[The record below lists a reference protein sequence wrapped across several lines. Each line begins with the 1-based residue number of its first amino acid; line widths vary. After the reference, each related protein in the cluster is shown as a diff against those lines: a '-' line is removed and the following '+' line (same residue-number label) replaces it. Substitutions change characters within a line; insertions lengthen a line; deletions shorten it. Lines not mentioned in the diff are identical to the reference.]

1 MFEFTIY
8 GPFMGQRRLLHHRRS
23 LKEKVIETHNTCAI
37 GGCLKLLRVEL
48 LLTQVKLLAWL
59 LT

>member
-8 GPFMGQRRLLHHRRS
+8 GPFMGQRRLLHYRRS

-37 GGCLKLLRVEL
+37 GGCLKLLREKL